1 MNSHPALPR
10 LLIVGVGLIGGSLAR
25 AARAR
30 GLFREVI
37 GVSRSTA
44 TLAQALSL
52 GVVDRVEESLTI
64 AAEDLGAGDIVVI
77 CVPTL
82 SVAGILEQLAQCLA
96 PSVTITDVASVKGSV
111 ISAAQRAYGFIPPQL
126 VPGHPIAGSEQSGV
140 AAARVDLFADH
151 QVILTP
157 HAETEISHLQ
167 RVRNLWQQVGA
178 IVSEMSV
185 EEHDEILAATSH
197 LPHMLAYTLV
207 DTLSV
212 MDENREIFRYA
223 AGGFRDF
230 TRIAG
235 SDPTM
240 WHDIALANRSA
251 LLDVLARLQARLNG
265 LSTAINTS
273 DSEYLL
279 NMFSRARDARNK
291 LQGLSKRTSADN
303 SELDP
308 NE

>member
-1 MNSHPALPR
+1 MNSHPAAPR
-10 LLIVGVGLIGGSLAR
+10 LLIIGVGLIGGSLAR
-25 AARAR
+25 AARAQ

-37 GVSRSTA
+37 GVSRSAA
-44 TLAQALSL
+44 TLAQALSM
-52 GVVDRVEESLTI
+52 GVVDRVEENLSI
-64 AAEDLGAGDIVVI
+64 AARELGAGDIVVI

-82 SVAGILEQLAQCLA
+82 SVAQILEQLARCLA

-111 ISAAQRAYGFIPPQL
+111 IMAAQSAYGFMPPQL

-140 AAARVDLFADH
+140 AAARGDLFVDH

-157 HAETEISHLQ
+157 HAATEPEHLQ

-178 IVSEMSV
+178 VVSEMSV
-185 EEHDEILAATSH
+185 EEHDEVLAATSH

-207 DTLSV
+207 DTLSG
-212 MDENREIFRYA
+212 MDEKREIFRYA

-240 WHDIALANRSA
+240 WHDIALANRDA
-251 LLDVLARLQARLNG
+251 LLDVLARLQSRLNV
-265 LSTAINTS
+265 LSTAIDTGDS
-273 DSEYLL
+273 DFLL
-279 NMFSRARDARNK
+279 NMFSRARDARNN
-291 LQGLSKRTSADN
+291 LPARVP
-303 SELDP
+303 P
-308 NE
+308 NTCEPDSNE